1 MCKFPKIVPVRLVDE
16 KGEKIFHFVAPC
28 GKCYD
33 CKRELSNQFV
43 LRCNSE
49 FLHCACAFFC
59 TLTYDNKNIRY
70 MLPDRVRRRRALDY
84 IESLPC
90 SVFGM
95 YDEFILSKDDA
106 VMFRKKLQESIK
118 RYGENLLFRFVLNG
132 EYGTFTHRPHM
143 HALIFS
149 PLYFNLGDF
158 VRLIESCW
166 RLGNVTVSAV
176 TPSRI
181 NYCAKHTMKQD
192 TGSELQ
198 QEISPIFQKRS
209 TFQGGIGRDLVNDR
223 SILSNYHRDMNFF
236 QTGKYKI
243 SIPRYIRKKLSPEKK
258 TREELLQ
265 LEQDSFDNLV
275 YRISQDVMFC
285 QASDFNQNFDST
297 LTDRMFDAV
306 QLFKSVNYD
315 SVVAELRDFYNR
327 KFWEHVNRVRHKEML
342 VC

>member
-1 MCKFPKIVPVRLVDE
+1 MCKFPKVVPVRFVDDL
-16 KGEKIFHFVAPC
+16 GEDVFHFVAPC

-33 CKRELSNQFV
+33 CMRELANQFV

-49 FLHCACAFFC
+49 YQHSVCTFFC

-70 MLPDRVRRRRALDY
+70 FIPDRVKRRRALDF

-90 SVFGM
+90 DVFGM

-106 VMFRKKLQESIK
+106 VYFRKNLQKSIK
-118 RYGENLLFRFVLNG
+118 RFGENLLFRFVLNG
-132 EYGTFTHRPHM
+132 EYGTFTHRPHL

-149 PLYFNLGDF
+149 PLYFNVGDF
-158 VRLIESCW
+158 HRIIDSCW
-166 RLGNVTVSAV
+166 RLGNVTVSEV
-176 TPSRI
+176 SPSRI

-192 TGSELQ
+192 TGCEMQ
-198 QEISPIFQKRS
+198 QEIAPIFQKRS
-209 TFQGGIGRDLVNDR
+209 TYQGGIGRDLVNDK
-223 SILSNYHRDMNFF
+223 SILLNYNRDINYF
-236 QTGKYKI
+236 QTGRYKI

-258 TREELLQ
+258 TRAELMQLQ
-265 LEQDSFDNLV
+265 QDSFDNLV

-297 LTDRMFDAV
+297 LTDRMYDAV

-315 SVVAELRDFYNR
+315 VVVNQLRDFYNR
-327 KFWEHVNRVRHKEML
+327 KFWEHYNRLRNKEML
-342 VC
+342 IL